1 MCNDLKKINWH
12 KINNILLDMDG
23 TILDLSFDDYI
34 WNRKV
39 PENLAK
45 VKNIDL
51 NEAQIMLNQK
61 MTAVKST
68 LNWYSFKYWKKSL
81 GIDIDLIEEKFKH
94 RIKFRED
101 ALSFLESKLVSTK
114 RTILVTNADKK
125 GLNRKLKASG
135 LEKYFQNIV
144 CSHDYNH
151 AKEEELF
158 WKKLRTKCRL
168 NFDQTLLIDDNL
180 QVLEAAQGAGV
191 KYLRG
196 ISKPNSKAKSKESHD
211 YLLINKFQ
219 KILY

>member
-1 MCNDLKKINWH
+1 MCNDLKKINWN

-45 VKNIDL
+45 VKNL
-51 NEAQIMLNQK
+51 KLHEAQLMLNQK
-61 MTAVKST
+61 MIAVRST
-68 LNWYSFKYWKKSL
+68 LDWYSFKYWKKNL

-101 ALSFLESKLVSTK
+101 ALSFLKSKLVSNR

-144 CSHDYNH
+144 CSHDYHH
-151 AKEEELF
+151 AKEEKLF

-168 NFDQTLLIDDNL
+168 NFDRTLLIDDNL
-180 QVLEAAQGAGV
+180 KVLEAAQGAGV
-191 KYLRG
+191 KYLIG

-211 YLLINKFQ
+211 YLLINKFR